1 MSSPEVELRSVW
13 QQLTSPAAR
22 HDDLL
27 EGLLA
32 RHREP
37 HRRYHTAT
45 HVMWV
50 VRHVRHLLT
59 ASPAGAVGAVD
70 AVAGVDADA
79 VLLAALFH
87 DVVYDPTRADNE
99 AVSAALAVRAA
110 EAFGW
115 TLERQATVERLVLAT
130 AGHAPTAPDEA
141 VLVDADLA
149 ILGAEPKDYAA
160 YVQGVR
166 VEYRHVPDDQWRT
179 GRAAVLQRF
188 LDESPLFH
196 TEVMHRER
204 ESRAKANLAAELAGL
219 RV

>member
-1 MSSPEVELRSVW
+1 MSSPEVELRSAW
-13 QQLTSPAAR
+13 HQLTTPEAR
-22 HDDLL
+22 HDALF

-50 VRHVRHLLT
+50 VRHVHHLLT
-59 ASPAGAVGAVD
+59 ASPAH
-70 AVAGVDADA
+70 AVAGVDADT

-87 DVVYDPTRADNE
+87 DAVYDPTRADNE
-99 AVSAALAVRAA
+99 AVSATLAGRAA
-110 EAFGW
+110 EALGW
-115 TLERQATVERLVLAT
+115 IPTRQATVERLVLAT
-130 AGHAPTAPDEA
+130 AGHAPSGADEA

-160 YVQGVR
+160 YAQGVR
-166 VEYRHVPDDQWRT
+166 VEYRHVPDGQWHT

-188 LDESPLFH
+188 LDATPLFH
-196 TEVMHRER
+196 TDVMHRER
-204 ESRAKANLAAELAGL
+204 EARAKANLAAELASL
-219 RV
+219 RG